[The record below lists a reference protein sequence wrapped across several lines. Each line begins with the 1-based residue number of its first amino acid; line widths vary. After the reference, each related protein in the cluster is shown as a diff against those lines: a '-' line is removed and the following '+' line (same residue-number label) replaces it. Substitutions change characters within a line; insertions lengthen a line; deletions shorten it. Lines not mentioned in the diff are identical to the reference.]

1 MSAVSDFLESWRGRL
16 IAGYATVTL
25 ILATVWLFSLF
36 GPVSQAI
43 EDRQLEGLVSVANAA
58 EVALSSSELPVSE
71 VLGKIASSDRLRL
84 TLISAT
90 GEVVADSRSD
100 GSKPTGLPS
109 HAERPEVAAALQGS
123 MGFDRRVSTTDGVEY
138 LYVAIPSSARSE
150 GAVLRVSMPVAQAH
164 AAITQFR
171 WTTLALFALSVILAG
186 SMALFMS
193 QKAAVPVKTLERVR
207 TDFVA
212 NASHELKTPVAGI
225 RLLSESICQA
235 SEEGD
240 NATVA
245 EFASRLSHES
255 ERLQSLVT
263 DLMDLSRLEDEM
275 RPSLSG
281 ETCDLA
287 SVVSTS
293 YETHLRRA
301 TDAGLTFSYDNLL
314 TAGQSCRVNLSI
326 ANATLLV
333 DNLIDNAIAYTEQ
346 GSVTVRLSVEDDLA
360 VFEVADTGIG
370 IPPAEQDRI
379 FERFYR
385 VDTARSRETGGT
397 GLGLSLVRHAVRR
410 GHGSIEL
417 TSAVG
422 EGSTFRV
429 LLPLA

>member
-1 MSAVSDFLESWRGRL
+1 MSGVSGSVDGWRGRVV
-16 IAGYATVTL
+16 AGYAAVAL
-25 ILATVWLFSLF
+25 ILSTVWLFSLF
-36 GPVSQAI
+36 GPVSQAL
-43 EDRQLEGLVSVANAA
+43 EDRQREGLVSVANAT
-58 EVALSSSELPVSE
+58 EVALTSSELPVSE
-71 VLGKIASSDRLRL
+71 VLGQIATSDRLRL
-84 TLISAT
+84 TLISST
-90 GEVVADSRSD
+90 GEVIADSVN
-100 GSKPTGLPS
+100 GSTSGLPS
-109 HAERPEVAAALQGS
+109 HAERPEVSTALQGS
-123 MGFDRRVSTTDGVEY
+123 MGYDRRVSETDGIEY
-138 LYVAIPSSARSE
+138 LYVAIPSSARVE

-171 WTTLALFALSVILAG
+171 WTSLALFGTSFVLAG
-186 SMALFMS
+186 SMALFWS
-193 QKAAVPVKTLERVR
+193 RRAAVPVRNLERVR

-245 EFASRLSHES
+245 EFATRLSHES

-275 RPSLSG
+275 RPTLTG

-287 SVVSTS
+287 SVVATS
-293 YETHLRRA
+293 YGTHLRRA
-301 TDAGLTFSYDNLL
+301 QDAGLSFKYVSELEPNET
-314 TAGQSCRVNLSI
+314 CRVRLSI

-346 GSVTVRLSVEDDLA
+346 GSVIVRLSVDGDNAL
-360 VFEVADTGIG
+360 FEVSDTGIG

-397 GLGLSLVRHAVRR
+397 GLGLSLVRHAVQR
-410 GHGSIEL
+410 GDGSIEL
-417 TSAVG
+417 TSVVG

-429 LLPLA
+429 SLPLAV

>member
-1 MSAVSDFLESWRGRL
+1 MSGVSGSVDGWRGRVV
-16 IAGYATVTL
+16 AGYVAVAL
-25 ILATVWLFSLF
+25 ILSTVWLFSLF
-36 GPVSQAI
+36 GPVSQAL
-43 EDRQLEGLVSVANAA
+43 EDRQREGLVSVANAT
-58 EVALSSSELPVSE
+58 EVALTSSELPVSE
-71 VLGKIASSDRLRL
+71 VLGQIATSDRLRL
-84 TLISAT
+84 TLISST
-90 GEVVADSRSD
+90 GEVIADSVNS
-100 GSKPTGLPS
+100 STSGLPS
-109 HAERPEVAAALQGS
+109 HAERPEVSTALQGS
-123 MGFDRRVSTTDGVEY
+123 MGYDRRVSETDGIEY
-138 LYVAIPSSARSE
+138 LYVAIPSSARVE

-171 WTTLALFALSVILAG
+171 WTSLALFGTSFVLAG
-186 SMALFMS
+186 SMALFWS
-193 QKAAVPVKTLERVR
+193 RRAAVPVRNLERVR

-245 EFASRLSHES
+245 EFAARLSHES

-275 RPSLSG
+275 RPTLTG

-287 SVVSTS
+287 SVVATS
-293 YETHLRRA
+293 YGTHLRRA
-301 TDAGLTFSYDNLL
+301 QDAGLSFKYVSELEPNETC
-314 TAGQSCRVNLSI
+314 QVRLSI

-346 GSVTVRLSVEDDLA
+346 GSVIVRLSVDGDNAL
-360 VFEVADTGIG
+360 FEVSDTGIG

-397 GLGLSLVRHAVRR
+397 GLGLSLVRHAVQR
-410 GHGSIEL
+410 GDGSIKL
-417 TSAVG
+417 TSVVG

-429 LLPLA
+429 SLPLAV

>member
-1 MSAVSDFLESWRGRL
+1 MSGVSGSVDGWRGRVV
-16 IAGYATVTL
+16 AGYAAVAL
-25 ILATVWLFSLF
+25 ILSTVWLFSLF
-36 GPVSQAI
+36 GPVSQAL
-43 EDRQLEGLVSVANAA
+43 EDRQREGLVSVANAT
-58 EVALSSSELPVSE
+58 EVALTSSELPVSE
-71 VLGKIASSDRLRL
+71 VLGQIATSDRLRL
-84 TLISAT
+84 TLISST
-90 GEVVADSRSD
+90 GEVIADSVNS
-100 GSKPTGLPS
+100 STSGLPS
-109 HAERPEVAAALQGS
+109 HAERPEVSTALQGS
-123 MGFDRRVSTTDGVEY
+123 MGYDRRVSETDGIEY
-138 LYVAIPSSARSE
+138 LYVAIPSSARVE

-171 WTTLALFALSVILAG
+171 WTSLALFGTSFVLAG
-186 SMALFMS
+186 SMALFWS
-193 QKAAVPVKTLERVR
+193 RRAAVPVRNLERVR

-245 EFASRLSHES
+245 EFATRLSHES

-275 RPSLSG
+275 RPTLTG

-287 SVVSTS
+287 SVVATS
-293 YETHLRRA
+293 YGTHLRRA
-301 TDAGLTFSYDNLL
+301 QDAGLSFKYVSELEPNET
-314 TAGQSCRVNLSI
+314 CRVRLSI

-346 GSVTVRLSVEDDLA
+346 GSVIVRLSVDGDNAL
-360 VFEVADTGIG
+360 FEVSDTGIG

-397 GLGLSLVRHAVRR
+397 GLGLSLVRHAVQR
-410 GHGSIEL
+410 GDGSIEL
-417 TSAVG
+417 TSVVG

-429 LLPLA
+429 SLPLAV

>member
-1 MSAVSDFLESWRGRL
+1 MSSVPRSLDSWRTRL
-16 IAGYATVTL
+16 LAGYAAVAL
-25 ILATVWLFSLF
+25 ILSTVWLFSLF
-36 GPVSQAI
+36 GPVSQAL
-43 EDRQLEGLVSVANAA
+43 EDRQVEGLVSVANAT
-58 EVALSSSELPVSE
+58 EVALTSSDLPVSE
-71 VLGKIASSDRLRL
+71 VLGQIATSDRLRL
-84 TLISAT
+84 TLISQT
-90 GEVVADSRSD
+90 GDVIADSVSE
-100 GSKPTGLPS
+100 STSELPS
-109 HAERPEVAAALQGS
+109 HAGRPEVSTALQGS
-123 MGFDRRVSTTDGVEY
+123 MGFDKRVSETDGIEY
-138 LYVAIPSSARSE
+138 LYVAIPSSARAE

-171 WTTLALFALSVILAG
+171 WTTLALFGTSFLLAG
-186 SMALFMS
+186 VMALFWF
-193 QKAAVPVKTLERVR
+193 QRAAVPVRTLERVR

-225 RLLSESICQA
+225 RLLSESIIQA
-235 SEEGD
+235 SEERD
-240 NATVA
+240 DATVA
-245 EFASRLSHES
+245 EFANRLSHES

-275 RPSLSG
+275 RPSMVG
-281 ETCDLA
+281 DTCDLA
-287 SVVSTS
+287 SVVATS
-293 YETHLRRA
+293 YETHLKRA
-301 TDAGLTFSYDNLL
+301 NDAGLSFKYDSTLGPNQ
-314 TAGQSCRVNLSI
+314 TCRVHLSI

-333 DNLIDNAIAYTEQ
+333 DNLIDNAIAYTEE
-346 GSVTVRLSVEDDLA
+346 GSVVVRLSTEDGNA
-360 VFEVADTGIG
+360 IFEVADTGIG

-410 GHGSIEL
+410 GDGSIEL

>member
-1 MSAVSDFLESWRGRL
+1 MSGVSGSVDGWRGRVV
-16 IAGYATVTL
+16 AGYAAVAL
-25 ILATVWLFSLF
+25 ILSTVWLFSLF
-36 GPVSQAI
+36 GPVSQAL
-43 EDRQLEGLVSVANAA
+43 EDRQREGLVSVANAT
-58 EVALSSSELPVSE
+58 EVALTSSELPVSE
-71 VLGKIASSDRLRL
+71 VLGQIATSDRLRL
-84 TLISAT
+84 TLISST
-90 GEVVADSRSD
+90 GEVIADSVNS
-100 GSKPTGLPS
+100 STSGLPS
-109 HAERPEVAAALQGS
+109 HAERPEVSTALQGS
-123 MGFDRRVSTTDGVEY
+123 MGYDRRVSETDGIEY
-138 LYVAIPSSARSE
+138 LYVAIPSSARVE

-171 WTTLALFALSVILAG
+171 WTSLALFGTSFVLAG
-186 SMALFMS
+186 SMALFWS
-193 QKAAVPVKTLERVR
+193 RRAAVPVRNLERVR

-245 EFASRLSHES
+245 EFATRLSHES

-275 RPSLSG
+275 RPTLTG

-287 SVVSTS
+287 SVVATS
-293 YETHLRRA
+293 YGTHLRRA
-301 TDAGLTFSYDNLL
+301 QDAGLSFKYVSELEPNET
-314 TAGQSCRVNLSI
+314 CRVRLSI

-346 GSVTVRLSVEDDLA
+346 GSVIVRLSVDGDNAL
-360 VFEVADTGIG
+360 FEVSDTGIG

-397 GLGLSLVRHAVRR
+397 GLGLSLVRHAVQR
-410 GHGSIEL
+410 GDGSIKL
-417 TSAVG
+417 TSVVG

-429 LLPLA
+429 SLPLAV

>member
-1 MSAVSDFLESWRGRL
+1 MSGVSGSVDGWRGRVV
-16 IAGYATVTL
+16 AGYAAVAL
-25 ILATVWLFSLF
+25 ILSTVWLFSLF
-36 GPVSQAI
+36 GPVSQAL
-43 EDRQLEGLVSVANAA
+43 EDRQREGLVSVANAT
-58 EVALSSSELPVSE
+58 EVALTSSELPVSE
-71 VLGKIASSDRLRL
+71 VLGQIATSDRLRL
-84 TLISAT
+84 TLISST
-90 GEVVADSRSD
+90 GEVIADSVN
-100 GSKPTGLPS
+100 GSTSGLPS
-109 HAERPEVAAALQGS
+109 HADRPEVSTALQGS
-123 MGFDRRVSTTDGVEY
+123 MGYDRRVSETDGIEY
-138 LYVAIPSSARSE
+138 LYVAIPSSARVE

-171 WTTLALFALSVILAG
+171 WTSLALFGTSFVLAG
-186 SMALFMS
+186 SMALFWS
-193 QKAAVPVKTLERVR
+193 RRAAVPVRNLERVR

-245 EFASRLSHES
+245 EFATRLSHES

-275 RPSLSG
+275 RPTLTG

-287 SVVSTS
+287 SVVATS
-293 YETHLRRA
+293 YGTHLRRA
-301 TDAGLTFSYDNLL
+301 QDAGLSFKYVSELEPNET
-314 TAGQSCRVNLSI
+314 CRVRLSI

-346 GSVTVRLSVEDDLA
+346 GSVIVRLSVDGDNAL
-360 VFEVADTGIG
+360 FEVSDTGIG

-397 GLGLSLVRHAVRR
+397 GLGLSLVRHAVQR
-410 GHGSIEL
+410 GDGSIKL
-417 TSAVG
+417 TSVVG

-429 LLPLA
+429 SLPLAV